1 MPNEHGIKNR
11 RSVVFA
17 GIFMLF
23 SVSAL
28 FPCTLA
34 VISGKAARNGRALM
48 WKNRDT
54 DKIDN
59 KTLYIQG
66 PKYAFIALVDAG
78 DDKGDE
84 AWGGLN
90 SEGFAIMNSQTDDQ
104 GLAGKDGAD
113 NGRFM
118 KRALGECANLADF
131 EALMERSKGALD
143 LTASFGI
150 IDAEGNACFFETSPS
165 NFIKFDAKDPR
176 VAPFGYL
183 VRTNYGFTSPDN
195 LRGGG
200 YIRFERIS
208 HIIQSGCGQ
217 GRIDAKFILQE
228 ASRDLVHEKLHSYPL
243 TRELPEDPASPL
255 YVNTNDTINRN
266 SSVSVIVFEAAP
278 SRDKAYLAT
287 MWVSLGQPV
296 SSVAV
301 PMWTQAGKVPSVTTG
316 PSTAPFNDFTKRIVG
331 YLYPDQRGR
340 MKQYLNVNRLRTYG
354 GEGVLKKLF
363 KIEDQALERTGILL
377 TVWEKAKPLP
387 AEVADCQEK
396 LAVWVYESLKTVFP
410 DIQ

>member
-1 MPNEHGIKNR
+1 MPEKHRIKIR
-11 RSVVFA
+11 RSAVFA
-17 GIFMLF
+17 GIFLLL
-23 SVSAL
+23 SINAL

-34 VISGKAARNGRALM
+34 IISGKATRSGRALL

-54 DKIDN
+54 GKIDN
-59 KTLYIQG
+59 KTLFIQG
-66 PKYAFIALVDAG
+66 SKYAFIALVNAEDE
-78 DDKGDE
+78 KGDE

-90 SEGFAIMNSQTDDQ
+90 SEGFAIINSQTDDQ
-104 GLAGKDGAD
+104 GKPGKDGAD

-118 KRALGECANLADF
+118 KRALGECANVADF
-131 EALMERSKGALD
+131 EALMERSKGTLD
-143 LTASFGI
+143 LTANFGV
-150 IDAEGNACFFETSPS
+150 IDAEGNACFFETSPAS
-165 NFIKFDAKDPR
+165 FVKFDARDPR

-195 LRGGG
+195 LKGGG

-208 HIIQSGCGQ
+208 HIIQSGYGQ

-243 TRELPEDPASPL
+243 TSDLPEDPASPL
-255 YVNTNDTINRN
+255 YINTNDTINRN
-266 SSVSVIVFEAAP
+266 SSVSVILFEAAP
-278 SRDKAYLAT
+278 SRDKAHLAT

-316 PSTAPFNDFTKRIVG
+316 PVTAPLNDFSKRLVS

-354 GEGVLKKLF
+354 GEGVLEKTF
-363 KIEDQALERTGILL
+363 RIEDQAM
-377 TVWEKAKPLP
+377 EKARIRLAAWENLRPLP
-387 AEVADCQEK
+387 NEIADFQEK
-396 LAVWVYESLKTVFP
+396 LAAWVYESLKTAFP
-410 DIQ
+410 DI

>member
-1 MPNEHGIKNR
+1 MPYEHSIKKR
-11 RSVVFA
+11 YSLVFA
-17 GIFMLF
+17 WILMFF
-23 SVSAL
+23 SVNAL

-34 VISGKAARNGRALM
+34 VLSGKATRNGRALL

-54 DKIDN
+54 DMIDN
-59 KTLYIQG
+59 KTLWIQG
-66 PKYAFIALVDAG
+66 PKYAFIALVNAG

-104 GLAGKDGAD
+104 GQPGKEGAD

-118 KRALGECANLADF
+118 KRALGECASVADF
-131 EALMERSKGALD
+131 ETLMERSKGTLD
-143 LTASFGI
+143 LMANFGV
-150 IDAEGNACFFETSPS
+150 IDAEGNACFFETSPT
-165 NFIKFDAKDPR
+165 NFVKFDAKDPR

-195 LRGGG
+195 LMGGG

-208 HIIQSGCGQ
+208 HIIQSGYGQ

-243 TRELPEDPASPL
+243 TRDLPEDPASPL
-255 YVNTNDTINRN
+255 YINTNDTINRN
-266 SSVSVIVFEAAP
+266 SSVSVVVFEAAP
-278 SRDKAYLAT
+278 SRDKAHLAT

-301 PMWTQAGKVPSVTTG
+301 PMWPQAGKVPSVTTG
-316 PSTAPFNDFTKRIVG
+316 PATAPLNDFTKRLVS
-331 YLYPDQRGR
+331 YLYPDKRGR
-340 MKQYLNVNRLRTYG
+340 MRQYLDVNRLRTYG
-354 GEGVLKKLF
+354 GEGVLEKTF
-363 KIEDQALERTGILL
+363 RIENQVL
-377 TVWEKAKPLP
+377 EKAWARLAAWENVKPLP
-387 AEVADCQEK
+387 AEVADVQEK
-396 LAVWVYESLKTVFP
+396 LAAWVYESLKSAFP
-410 DIQ
+410 DI

>member
-66 PKYAFIALVDAG
+66 PKYAFIALVDAE
-78 DDKGDE
+78 DEKGDE

-104 GLAGKDGAD
+104 GLPGKDGAD
-113 NGRFM
+113 NGQFM
-118 KRALGECANLADF
+118 KRALGECANMADF

-143 LTASFGI
+143 LTANFGV
-150 IDAEGNACFFETSPS
+150 IDAEGNACFFETSPA
-165 NFIKFDAKDPR
+165 NFVKFDAKDPR

-183 VRTNYGFTSPDN
+183 VRTNYGFTSLDN

-208 HIIQSGCGQ
+208 HIIQSGYGQ

-228 ASRDLVHEKLHSYPL
+228 ASRDLAHEKLHSYPL
-243 TRELPEDPASPL
+243 TRELPEDPASPV

-301 PMWTQAGKVPSVTTG
+301 PMWPQAGRVPSVTTG
-316 PSTAPFNDFTKRIVG
+316 PATAPLNDFTKRLVG
-331 YLYPDQRGR
+331 TLYPDQRGR
-340 MKQYLNVNRLRTYG
+340 MKQYLNVNRLRTCG

-363 KIEDQALERTGILL
+363 TIEDQALERAWTKLAA
-377 TVWEKAKPLP
+377 WEKAKPMP
-387 AEVADCQEK
+387 AEVADFQEK
-396 LAVWVYESLKTVFP
+396 LAAWVYESLKAAFP
-410 DIQ
+410 DIR